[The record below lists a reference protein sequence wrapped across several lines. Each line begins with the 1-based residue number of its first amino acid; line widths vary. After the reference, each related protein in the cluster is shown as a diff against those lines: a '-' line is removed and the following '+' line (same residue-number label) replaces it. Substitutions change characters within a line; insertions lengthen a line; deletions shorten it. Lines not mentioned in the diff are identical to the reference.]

1 MGPFGNGWALAL
13 NGVVLTSGCSGDT
26 TPEDTT
32 EERNLIIDPSFEGDT
47 MPTWEATNSAESTA
61 ALTEDESYAGTQSV
75 QIDATA
81 TTAADMG
88 VQLVDPDALITV
100 IEGEHV
106 WGSGW
111 FLTGDA
117 VSGDTQVT
125 VSFYEEDDTL
135 ISSVTSTVGTA
146 LAGAWTRNSVDGV
159 APALTAKAG
168 VALNFVGG
176 ATNGD
181 TVGWIDA
188 AMLTVSDTLVDWF
201 DGDTLDTAYYGYAW
215 DGAENETSSTR
226 TPCVLIYGTTILEA
240 LTDTPKGLG
249 HPEIRTEDTTYA
261 QRDGVVHWNDY
272 YGPRF
277 ITVVASLHPEGHCDD
292 PESCLVVRTN
302 RSLLSQAWK
311 RQCNDIELVLYPPC
325 EAGTDV
331 EQRTITGPYGI
342 VGRPRVFESEWLYR
356 DEQIAD
362 VLLRFDG
369 TDHRIY
375 VLDPCG
381 TPGLSECYQIDAG
394 TFETCATLPWCFEDD
409 GTGVCFDTPVEGTSE
424 PVEVT
429 IAGTECVNPTLTLYP
444 GMVRPRIINQTTGD
458 WIGYNTTVI
467 GEPVVIDTLNGTATQ
482 NGEDVTA
489 NLIGSLQFKMNPG
502 EYEIQVV
509 SFGLDDDGYVDFCY
523 RPTVLVA

>member
-1 MGPFGNGWALAL
+1 MGPFGDGWAVAL

-26 TPEDTT
+26 TPEDLAVAQ
-32 EERNLIIDPSFEGDT
+32 NLITDPSFEGET
-47 MPTWEATNSAESTA
+47 MPTWEPTNAAQSTA
-61 ALTEDESYAGTQSV
+61 TLTGDESYAGSESV

-81 TTAADMG
+81 TTGADIG
-88 VQLVDPDALITV
+88 VQLVAPLPVSPDD
-100 IEGEHV
+100 HV

-111 FLTGDA
+111 FLTGDV
-117 VSGDTQVT
+117 VSGDAQVT
-125 VSFYEEDDTL
+125 VSFYDEDDVL
-135 ISSVTSTVGTA
+135 ISSVTSSVTA
-146 LAGAWTRNSVDGV
+146 LPAGVWTRASIDAV
-159 APALTAKAG
+159 APALTASAG
-168 VALNFVGG
+168 LALDFVGG

-181 TVGWIDA
+181 VVGWIDA
-188 AMLTVSDTLVDWF
+188 AMLTVSDSLLDYF
-201 DGDTLDTAYYGYAW
+201 DGDTLDTSYYGYAW
-215 DGAENETSSTR
+215 DGDENGASSTR
-226 TPCVLIYGTTILEA
+226 TPCALISGTTILEA

-277 ITVVASLHPEGHCDD
+277 ITLMASLHAGHDSDCD
-292 PESCLVVRTN
+292 PNTCLTVRTN
-302 RSLLSQAWK
+302 RMLLSQAWK
-311 RQCNDIELVLYPPC
+311 RQCNDIEIVLYPPC

-331 EQRTITGPYGI
+331 EQRVVTGPYGI

-356 DEQIAD
+356 SDAAAD

-369 TDHRIY
+369 TDHRIH

-381 TPGLSECYQIDAG
+381 TPGLSECYQMDAG
-394 TFETCATLPWCFEDD
+394 TFETCAPVPWCFDED
-409 GTGVCFDTPVEGTSE
+409 GGGVCFDTPVEGSSE

-429 IAGTECVNPTLTLYP
+429 IAGTECVHPTLTLYP
-444 GMVRPRIINQTTGD
+444 GMTRPRIINQTTGE
-458 WIGYNTTVI
+458 WIGYNAVI
-467 GEPVVIDTLNGTATQ
+467 VDDPVTIDTMNGTATQ
-482 NGEDVTA
+482 AGQDVSA
-489 NLIGSLQFKMNPG
+489 NLLGSMQFKMNPG